1 MTGEKLLLLLVGT
14 EGGRFSLRIM
24 HEGTKRKDDNGCRF
38 NSFKI
43 IMKNNADLIFFSIS
57 NFRKT
62 TGALL
67 SIERRIREIPE
78 YSGKYAL

>member
-43 IMKNNADLIFFSIS
+43 IMKNNADLLFQENIGSSPFDRKKNQGNSGIFWKIRVVIS
-57 NFRKT
+57 
-62 TGALL
+62 
-67 SIERRIREIPE
+67 
-78 YSGKYAL
+78 